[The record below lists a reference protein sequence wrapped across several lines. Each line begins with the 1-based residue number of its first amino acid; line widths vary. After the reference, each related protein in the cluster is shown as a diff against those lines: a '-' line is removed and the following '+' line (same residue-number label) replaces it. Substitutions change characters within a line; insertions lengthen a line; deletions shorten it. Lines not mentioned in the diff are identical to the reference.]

1 MGETK
6 LHWTELIISSINR
19 QYMTCFV
26 VYIGEVVLEGK
37 IIIVLG
43 KTVKFSDNLYN
54 A

>member
-1 MGETK
+1 MGGTE

-19 QYMTCFV
+19 QSMICFV

-43 KTVKFSDNLYN
+43 KTVTFCDKLYN
-54 A
+54 T